1 MPPTTK
7 ESAMIGRLAA
17 MNSILCTIAVITF
30 PVITEN
36 GVIPVVIIISK
47 VCRSRSPDMADA
59 VLTGTITPN
68 IANCVIAKTG

>member
-59 VLTGTITPN
+59 LALALYNPVVSDWSLEF
-68 IANCVIAKTG
+68 